1 MTSRHNSTLAPSTKR
16 LKRSWI
22 KRNTPL
28 RHGHGTA
35 FKLTRDDVALWKWM
49 GELARGVRL
58 PCDGCGR
65 WAYLSRCHLL
75 AKSRGGRVLNNISL
89 LCEDTPCIP
98 GCHDRQEKNTER
110 FIAQTGVDL
119 WVKAHGHTAQW
130 RKEKGR

>member
-1 MTSRHNSTLAPSTKR
+1 MTSRNSTLATSTKP

-22 KRNTPL
+22 QRNTPL

-35 FKLTRDDVALWKWM
+35 FKLTRDDVALWKWLR
-49 GELARGVRL
+49 ELTRDQRL
-58 PCDGCGR
+58 PCDGCGVWR
-65 WAYLSRCHLL
+65 YLFRCHVL
-75 AKSRGGRVLNNISL
+75 AKSRGGRVLNNIAL

-98 GCHDRQEKNTER
+98 GCHDREEKNTER

-119 WVKAHGHTAQW
+119 YAIAAAHTARW